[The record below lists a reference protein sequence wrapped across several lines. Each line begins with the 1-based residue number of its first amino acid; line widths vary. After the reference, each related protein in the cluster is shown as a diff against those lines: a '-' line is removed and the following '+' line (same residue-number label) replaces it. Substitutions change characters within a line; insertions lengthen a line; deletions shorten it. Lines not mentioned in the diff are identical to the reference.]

1 MRDERAAAA
10 WGEAL
15 LDRGEETERCQ
26 NRENQRGEKRQR
38 PAGWTMM
45 LRRIVIRVARVVVVR
60 AVRSTVMS
68 HVLMNMVMSMVMVL
82 AGVRDRRKRSDR
94 RRMDF
99 VMFVVLVERVM
110 MAEREDELDRQSG
123 KPNPVH
129 PRFRPQTAHGNPAL
143 KRERMLYHP
152 KVCVRC

>member
-1 MRDERAAAA
+1 M
-10 WGEAL
+10 
-15 LDRGEETERCQ
+15 DRGEETERCQ

-110 MAEREDELDRQSG
+110 MAEREDELNR
-123 KPNPVH
+123 
-129 PRFRPQTAHGNPAL
+129 
-143 KRERMLYHP
+143 
-152 KVCVRC
+152 